1 MKCQFCNKN
10 EAVNTFLIS
19 FSGGQQEVH
28 LCESCTRLGQQ
39 YYEKARMAN
48 PGMFRDNSAAGGRK
62 AGYIP
67 YLDNAGGDIRH
78 RRRMNILKARLEQA
92 IEKEQY
98 EEAARM
104 RDQIAAHKEDDDY
117 I

>member
-19 FSGGQQEVH
+19 FSGGQHEVH
-28 LCESCTRLGQQ
+28 LCESCTKLGQQ

-48 PGMFRDNSAAGGRK
+48 PGLFRDNAAVSGRK
-62 AGYIP
+62 IGNITFP
-67 YLDNAGGDIRH
+67 DNAGNEIRH
-78 RRRMNILKARLEQA
+78 RRQMNILKARLEQA

-98 EEAARM
+98 EEAARL
-104 RDQIAAHKEDDDY
+104 RDQIAVQEADGSF